1 MKFIGTFAACFLLI
15 AVAVAVFGE
24 ILFNIWGI
32 LAILALL
39 MAIVIRALIS
49 FDDRLEAIEK
59 LSKARPLT
67 IGQASRMSGVNPAD
81 VTVLLLYL
89 KNRHSTPKKG

>member
-1 MKFIGTFAACFLLI
+1 MKFIGTFVACFLLI
-15 AVAVAVFGE
+15 FIAVAVFGE

-59 LSKARPLT
+59 QLGLRS
-67 IGQASRMSGVNPAD
+67 D
-81 VTVLLLYL
+81 
-89 KNRHSTPKKG
+89 STTSFAEQIQNNNDKTAP

>member
-1 MKFIGTFAACFLLI
+1 MKFIGTFVACFLLI
-15 AVAVAVFGE
+15 VIAVSLFGE

-49 FDDRLEAIEK
+49 FDDRLEAVEK
-59 LSKARPLT
+59 ELSIRSESEKPFAE
-67 IGQASRMSGVNPAD
+67 QVAD
-81 VTVLLLYL
+81 T
-89 KNRHSTPKKG
+89 NETAP

>member
-1 MKFIGTFAACFLLI
+1 MKFIGTFVACFLLI
-15 AVAVAVFGE
+15 VIAVSLFGE

-39 MAIVIRALIS
+39 MAIVIRALIR

-59 LSKARPLT
+59 HLGLRAET
-67 IGQASRMSGVNPAD
+67 
-81 VTVLLLYL
+81 
-89 KNRHSTPKKG
+89 KGSFAEQLHEDNDKTAP

>member
-15 AVAVAVFGE
+15 FIAVAVFGE

-39 MAIVIRALIS
+39 IAIVIRALIS

-59 LSKARPLT
+59 QLGLRPET
-67 IGQASRMSGVNPAD
+67 EQPFAEKVKQNDKTAP
-81 VTVLLLYL
+81 
-89 KNRHSTPKKG
+89 

>member
-1 MKFIGTFAACFLLI
+1 MKFIGTFVACFLLI
-15 AVAVAVFGE
+15 VIAVSLFGE

-59 LSKARPLT
+59 QLGIRSESEKSFAE
-67 IGQASRMSGVNPAD
+67 QVAD
-81 VTVLLLYL
+81 HNETA
-89 KNRHSTPKKG
+89 P

>member
-1 MKFIGTFAACFLLI
+1 MKFIGTFVACFLLI
-15 AVAVAVFGE
+15 FIAVAVFGE

-39 MAIVIRALIS
+39 MAIVIHALIS

-59 LSKARPLT
+59 QLGLRADSPTSLT
-67 IGQASRMSGVNPAD
+67 EQLHAD
-81 VTVLLLYL
+81 NNKTA
-89 KNRHSTPKKG
+89 P